1 MTTRCYVLV
10 AVLVWLLVSSTAAQ
24 DSLRTPRKDTTV
36 YSKSDVVVTATR
48 SQERILEVPLAITVV
63 DPILFKSTRGFGLD
77 EALAFVPGALVQ
89 SRNGNQDVR
98 VSIRGFG
105 ARGAGQRSNAGT
117 TRGIRYYIDGI
128 PETEPDGRTS
138 LDLIDVG
145 NAARIEVIRSN
156 ASALYGN
163 AAGGVVSITTT
174 PTDNTPFLSLQTST
188 GSFGLLKQSIQANAP
203 LNNGQL
209 TATFTNTAY
218 DGWRDHSSTKLQQA
232 NVGIR
237 TRLTDNTRL
246 NVFLIGAYNESRIP
260 GALTA
265 AQYSANPQQAQ
276 GDPSVYN
283 PTYVA
288 RDERRINQ
296 LGRIGMTLE
305 HDFDT
310 QHGIS
315 AMSFLQ
321 SKVLQRSE
329 RNTWRDFDRYHV
341 GANIVYHFNT
351 VISEDVFT
359 KLLVGIDEQY
369 QDGAIRFYNLN
380 LTTKGRG
387 TQLRDNKKEGA
398 NNLGVFIQNELMF
411 NNVSMLLGWRYDNIT
426 YSSQNFINPSID
438 QVKHFTQL
446 TPKLGVTWRIEP
458 TASVYANM
466 GGGIEVPAFNEIDP
480 PAAGGQDTVYSINP
494 LLDPI
499 RTTTYELGLKGI
511 KSYEDQVI
519 SALSYDIAAFYISV
533 TNDIIPYRDGRFYM
547 TAGNTHRLGGEF
559 GGTLGTSFGLSLR
572 GTFTYMQSEYNSYSI
587 DSGFVDP
594 SLAGTTTSYAGNEQP
609 GLPSLWYSLQLRY
622 DVAEVKGLYALTE
635 IRSVGSYFANDANT
649 ISVDQYTVVDAAIGA
664 EITFAH
670 ALLLQGSIRM
680 NNIAGTQYM
689 ASAWINP
696 DSTAGGIPYIESG
709 IPRNFVLNIGLKWS
723 I

>member
-1 MTTRCYVLV
+1 MTSRSYVLV
-10 AVLVWLLVSSTAAQ
+10 AGFVCLLVSNAAAQ
-24 DSLRTPRKDTTV
+24 DSLHTKRKDTVV

-63 DPILFKSTRGFGLD
+63 DPILFKSSRGLGLD

-98 VSIRGFG
+98 VTIRGFG

-117 TRGIRYYIDGI
+117 TRGVRYYIDGI

-218 DGWRDHSSTKLQQA
+218 DGWRNHSSTKLQQA
-232 NVGIR
+232 NIGIR

-246 NVFLIGAYNESRIP
+246 NVFLIGAYNASQIP

-265 AQYSANPQQAQ
+265 AQFVANPQQAQ
-276 GDPSVYN
+276 DDASVYN

-341 GANIVYHFNT
+341 GANIVYHYNT
-351 VISEDVFT
+351 MISEDVYT
-359 KLLVGIDEQY
+359 KLLVGLDEQY
-369 QDGAIRFYNLN
+369 QDGAIRFYNLD

-398 NNLGVFIQNELMF
+398 NNLGVFLQDELMF
-411 NNVSMLLGWRYDNIT
+411 NNVSVLLGLRYDYIT
-426 YSSQNFINPSID
+426 YSAQNFIDPSID
-438 QVKHFTQL
+438 QVKSFTQF
-446 TPKLGVTWRIEP
+446 TPKVGVTWRIEP
-458 TASVYANM
+458 TTSVYANM

-499 RTTTYELGLKGI
+499 RTTTYEVGLKGI
-511 KSYEDQVI
+511 KSYEDQMI
-519 SALSYDIAAFYISV
+519 SALSYDVAAFYITV

-547 TAGNTHRLGGEF
+547 TAGSTHRMGGEL
-559 GGTLGTSFGLSLR
+559 GGTLATSFGLSMR
-572 GTFTYMQSEYNSYSI
+572 GSFTYMQSEYDSYSI
-587 DSGFVDP
+587 DSGFIDP
-594 SLAGTTTSYAGNEQP
+594 ALRGKTTSYAGNEQP
-609 GLPSLWYSLQLRY
+609 GVPSMWYSLQLRY

-635 IRSVGSYFANDANT
+635 LRSVGKYFANDANT
-649 ISVDQYTVVDAAIGA
+649 INVDQYTVLDAAIGA
-664 EITFAH
+664 EITFAR
-670 ALLLQGSIRM
+670 ALLLQGSVRM

>member
-1 MTTRCYVLV
+1 MTSRPYVLV
-10 AVLVWLLVSSTAAQ
+10 AALACLLVSPSAAQ
-24 DSLRTPRKDTTV
+24 DTLRRARRDTIV

-63 DPILFKSTRGFGLD
+63 DPILFRSSRGFGLD

-98 VSIRGFG
+98 VTIRGFG

-174 PTDNTPFLSLQTST
+174 PTDNTPYLSLQTST
-188 GSFGLLKQSIQANAP
+188 GSFGLFKQSIQANTP

-218 DGWRDHSSTKLQQA
+218 DGWREHSASKLQQA

-237 TRLTDNTRL
+237 TKLTDNTRL
-246 NVFLIGAYNESRIP
+246 NVFLIGAYNSYQIP

-265 AQYSANPQQAQ
+265 AQYAADPRQAQ
-276 GDPSVYN
+276 NDPSVYN

-305 HDFDT
+305 HNFT
-310 QHGIS
+310 SEHGIS

-341 GANIVYHFNT
+341 GGNIVYHFNT
-351 VISEDVFT
+351 SLTDDVYT

-369 QDGAIRFYNLN
+369 QDGAIRFYNLD
-380 LTTKGRG
+380 LATKGRG

-398 NNLGVFIQNELMF
+398 NNFGLFVQDELMF
-411 NNVSMLLGWRYDNIT
+411 NTVSVLLGLRYDDIT
-426 YSSQNFINPSID
+426 YSAQNFINPSID

-446 TPKLGVTWRIEP
+446 TPKLGLAWRIEP
-458 TASVYANM
+458 STTLYANL

-511 KSYEDQVI
+511 VSYEDQTI
-519 SALSYDIAAFYISV
+519 STLSYDVAAFYINV
-533 TNDIIPYRDGRFYM
+533 RNDIIPYRDGRFYM
-547 TAGNTHRLGGEF
+547 TAGSTHRLGGEL
-559 GGTLGTSFGLSLR
+559 GGTLATSFGLSVR
-572 GTFTYMQSEYNSYSI
+572 GMLTYMQSEYDSYTI

-594 SLAGTTTSYAGNEQP
+594 ALAGKTASYAGNEQP
-609 GLPSLWYSLQLRY
+609 GVPSIWYSLQVRY
-622 DVAEVKGLYALTE
+622 DIPNVKGLYALTE
-635 IRSVGSYFANDANT
+635 LRSVGTYYANDANT
-649 ISVDQYTVVDAAIGA
+649 IVVDPYTVLDAALGA
-664 EITFAH
+664 EVTIAQ
-670 ALLLQGSIRM
+670 ALLLQGSVRM

-696 DSTAGGIPYIESG
+696 DSTSGGVPYIESG
-709 IPRNFVLNIGLKWS
+709 IPRNFVVNIGLKWS

>member
-1 MTTRCYVLV
+1 MTSRPYVLV
-10 AVLVWLLVSSTAAQ
+10 AVLTCLLVLSAAAQ
-24 DSLRTPRKDTTV
+24 DSLRTTRKDTIV

-98 VSIRGFG
+98 LTIRGFG

-265 AQYSANPQQAQ
+265 AQYMANPQQAQ
-276 GDPSVYN
+276 DDPSVYN

-288 RDERRINQ
+288 RDERRVNQ

-305 HDFDT
+305 HNFDT

-351 VISEDVFT
+351 MISEDVNT
-359 KLLVGIDEQY
+359 KLLVGLDEQY
-369 QDGAIRFYNLN
+369 QDGAIRFYNLD

-398 NNLGVFIQNELMF
+398 NNLGVFIQDELMF
-411 NNVSMLLGWRYDNIT
+411 NEVSVLLGLRYDDIT
-426 YSSQNFINPSID
+426 YSAQNFIDPSID

-446 TPKLGVTWRIEP
+446 TPKVGVTWRIEP
-458 TASVYANM
+458 TTSVYANM

-494 LLDPI
+494 LLNPI

-519 SALSYDIAAFYISV
+519 TALSYDVAAFYIGV

-547 TAGNTHRLGGEF
+547 TAGSTHRIGGEL
-559 GGTLGTSFGLSLR
+559 GGTLATSFGVSLR
-572 GTFTYMQSEYNSYSI
+572 GSFTYMQSEYDSYSI

-594 SLAGTTTSYAGNEQP
+594 ALAGRTTSYAGNEQP

-635 IRSVGSYFANDANT
+635 LRSVGKYFANDANT
-649 ISVDQYTVVDAAIGA
+649 IGVDQFTVLDAAIGA
-664 EITFAH
+664 EITFAR

-696 DSTAGGIPYIESG
+696 DSTVGGIPYIESG
-709 IPRNFVLNIGLKWS
+709 IPRNFVLNLGLKWS
-723 I
+723 M